1 MASCSQMKN
10 RKRRE
15 LLELSFIKKLTPSRG
30 VILDFFSKIESLVR
44 EMIQARILEI
54 FSEQGYEFD
63 DLLQRISL
71 QDCIDIL
78 NK

>member
-1 MASCSQMKN
+1 MKN

-44 EMIQARILEI
+44 EMIQARILEL

>member
-1 MASCSQMKN
+1 MKN

-44 EMIQARILEI
+44 EMIQARILEL

-63 DLLQRISL
+63 GLITKD
-71 QDCIDIL
+71 
-78 NK
+78 